1 MPLDTAFPPVQPV
14 PRANAIPT
22 PDAVRVALA
31 TRLDR
36 VNRNRTRREERYTK
50 AEANRPGRSDAW
62 MHAMRWIAPYP
73 RHWDCPNRW
82 DVIRAIVPGYA
93 YGTMMHWKRRP
104 APIVALAALRHAI
117 TDRVNDAIAI
127 IAELDAEIARQQAL
141 PPKVGGLQVVK
152 PRDGDGSIPR
162 SGRRWN
168 QR

>member
-36 VNRNRTRREERYTK
+36 VNRNRIKREERY
-50 AEANRPGRSDAW
+50 ARAGALEPGRGDAW
-62 MHAMRWIAPYP
+62 LHASHWLAPYP

-82 DVIRAIVPGYA
+82 EILTAIVPGYA
-93 YGTMMHWKRRP
+93 VDSMRRWRNRA

-127 IAELDAEIARQQAL
+127 LAELDAEIARQQAL